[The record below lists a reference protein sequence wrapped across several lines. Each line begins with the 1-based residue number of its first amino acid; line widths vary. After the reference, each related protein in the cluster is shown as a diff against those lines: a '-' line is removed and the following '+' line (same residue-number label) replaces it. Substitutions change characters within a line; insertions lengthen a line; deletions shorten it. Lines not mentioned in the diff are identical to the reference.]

1 MPFTPDT
8 FFLSVGNV
16 LFGVVLQGYPR
27 RVEINQAIWKIS
39 LYQACCICIILVSK
53 YFREISPDMIQTSDL
68 EIGNAT
74 LLINLTSTEDSEGKG
89 LLT

>member
-1 MPFTPDT
+1 MRFKSDT
-8 FFLSVGNV
+8 FSLSVGNV
-16 LFGVVLQGYPR
+16 LFGVVLQGHPR
-27 RVEINQAIWKIS
+27 GAEINQTIWKIS

-53 YFREISPDMIQTSDL
+53 YRRDTDMSQTSDF

-74 LLINLTSTEDSEGKG
+74 LLINSISTEGSEGKG